1 MAKTKAE
8 IIQYLKSKNWGA
20 MWIENI
26 KRHSTSAVPNNFDRH
41 LEKMFSHYYSHLDR
55 WMICNAVSIQNTPQG
70 RRYWHEVQE
79 EWKKWY
85 NS

>member
-26 KRHSTSAVPNNFDRH
+26 KRHSISVVPNNLDGH
-41 LEKMFSHYYSHLDR
+41 LEKMFSHYYSHLGR
-55 WMICNAVSIQNTPQG
+55 WMICNTVSISRTPQG
-70 RRYWHEVQE
+70 SRYWYAVQD
-79 EWKKWY
+79 EWIKWY